1 MFIGSGPHLPSSL
14 PGLSRDQIAG
24 ILQAE
29 TSELVGSKSDPQ
41 RIAAASPHV
50 LGLRGERRRSATFPR
65 RSSRKKMIR
74 IMRIRRGEG
83 WRKKTELVQVAG
95 FVWSWYEEGAERR
108 WTLSRF
114 PALQS
119 SSVGAGTMVF
129 LLAHRPHM
137 PWLVRAGD
145 SPWMDS
151 REGCRNR
158 PPPESVGIVHPT
170 TPANLGGRRGRR
182 NCSRLGIER

>member
-137 PWLVRAGD
+137 P
-145 SPWMDS
+145 
-151 REGCRNR
+151 
-158 PPPESVGIVHPT
+158 
-170 TPANLGGRRGRR
+170 
-182 NCSRLGIER
+182 